1 MPGKVKV
8 SWSFPGTQ
16 AGAADWLLLIVPGVI
31 WGASF
36 LLIAEAMRAIGPNGV
51 TFVRILI
58 GFATLSLFPG
68 VRKPVPG
75 SDWAGIVGLGVLW
88 LAFPLSLFP
97 FAEQHISSALTGMLN
112 GANPLFTAIVAAA
125 IARRAP
131 TRRVLAGV
139 CVGMAGAILMA
150 LPTIG
155 EGHSSARGVAMI
167 MAALVSYGFALNI
180 ARPLQQRSGA
190 LPVLWRAQMVALVL
204 TAPLGLPDLI
214 AAHWKP
220 GPFAAL
226 VALGA
231 LGTAV
236 AHAVMSVAAGRLGAT
251 RASGTTFLIP
261 AVAMVLGVVVR
272 GEKVALL
279 SVAGSGACV
288 GGAWLMRR
296 AQNPRRE
303 PGSSDQQTRRQVFQN
318 SQPGPLDFEPCK

>member
-8 SWSFPGTQ
+8 SWSVPGTQ
-16 AGAADWLLLIVPGVI
+16 AGGADWLLLIVPGVI

-36 LLIAEAMRAIGPNGV
+36 LLIAEAMRSIGPNGV

-68 VRKPVPG
+68 VRKPVPR
-75 SDWAGIVGLGVLW
+75 SDWAGIAGLGVLW

-139 CVGMAGAILMA
+139 SVGMAGAILMA

-155 EGHSSARGVAMI
+155 ESHSSARGVGMI

-190 LPVLWRAQMVALVL
+190 LPVIWRAQMVALVL

-220 GPFAAL
+220 GPFVAL
-226 VALGA
+226 LALGA

-261 AVAMVLGVVVR
+261 AVALVLGVVVR

-279 SVAGSGACV
+279 SVAGSGVCI

-296 AQNPRRE
+296 AQNPRGE
-303 PGSSDQQTRRQVFQN
+303 PGRSGQQTRQQVFQN
-318 SQPGPLDFEPCK
+318 SQLGPLDLQQCK